1 MVGKVSQEYAGKHIH
16 ARQILISLL
25 TLTNL
30 TSKIPLPDDCSVDV
44 IEGYSDAD

>member
-1 MVGKVSQEYAGKHIH
+1 MGKASQEYAGKHIH
-16 ARQILISLL
+16 VRQILIPLL

-30 TSKIPLPDDCSVDV
+30 STKVPLPDDCSVDV